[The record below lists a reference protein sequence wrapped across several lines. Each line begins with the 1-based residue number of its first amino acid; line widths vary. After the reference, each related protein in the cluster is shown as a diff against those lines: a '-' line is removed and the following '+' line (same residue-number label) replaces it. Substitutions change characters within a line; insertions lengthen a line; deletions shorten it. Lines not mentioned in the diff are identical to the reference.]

1 MKFALYSS
9 PLSVFILYRTLEK
22 NITVKLASLLH
33 VRNLIVLL
41 TFSCLA
47 HHLNFI
53 SIQAQIFVS
62 ENDREGEAG
71 QRRSRRLLGPRAHHR
86 NGGGEFSNQV
96 ENVICLVLRTAG
108 VSKSHNFFSLKF
120 SRD

>member
-33 VRNLIVLL
+33 VRNSIVLL

-47 HHLNFI
+47 HHLNYI
-53 SIQAQIFVS
+53 SIHMNIIIS
-62 ENDREGEAG
+62 ENDPKSEAG
-71 QRRSRRLLGPRAHHR
+71 QRRSRRLLGPRTHHR

-96 ENVICLVLRTAG
+96 ENVLSFAWE
-108 VSKSHNFFSLKF
+108 
-120 SRD
+120 